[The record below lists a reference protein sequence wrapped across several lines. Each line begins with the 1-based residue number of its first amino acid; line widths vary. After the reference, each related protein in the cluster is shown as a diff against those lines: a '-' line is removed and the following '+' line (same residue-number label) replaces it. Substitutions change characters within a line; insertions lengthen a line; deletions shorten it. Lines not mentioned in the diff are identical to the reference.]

1 MQPTRAA
8 GVPPKGEF
16 KMSLRWKRITAA
28 LFAVALLAGAIGFAH
43 AVGSGGSAEVRIV
56 AQKLDDGRV
65 EFALEQGAARITPSA
80 RFFPADAQVGRW
92 LKSSLVTVDVEVQRL
107 ATLPAPRTTHWGK
120 EHTCFN
126 EASESGEIASVRGDW
141 GATHTLTVGDM
152 AYSAGVH
159 STVDLQDTDW
169 MVQCA
174 RYHGLPFT
182 LPHLAN

>member
-1 MQPTRAA
+1 
-8 GVPPKGEF
+8 
-16 KMSLRWKRITAA
+16 MSSTWKRVAAA
-28 LFAVALLAGAIGFAH
+28 LFAVALVAGVIGIAN
-43 AVGSGGSAEVRIV
+43 AVGGGSSAEVRII
-56 AQKLDDGRV
+56 AQKLGDGRIAFGLQV
-65 EFALEQGAARITPSA
+65 PDGDHTETIFPEKNM
-80 RFFPADAQVGRW
+80 FPANAPVGRW